1 MKSDLFK
8 IGPITVHGYGLMIAI
23 GIIVAY
29 IVAEY
34 RVKKRDEN
42 PDTAFNL
49 AVCALISGVI
59 GAKLLYYIVEIK
71 SIIQDPSLLLDIA
84 NGFVVYGGII
94 AGVAAC
100 YIYCRIKKIDWLKWF
115 DLIIPEIALA
125 QGFGR
130 IGCLLAGCCYG
141 VETKSAIHIVFT
153 DSPIAP
159 NHVQL
164 VPTQIISSLA
174 NFMSFFAL
182 VFIIPRIFK
191 KRGCVTAFF
200 LIFYS
205 AGRFIIEF
213 FRGDLERGAVGV
225 LSTSQFISIFVF
237 IGAIALLAVVLKM
250 KPKPEAAVD
259 KEPEITE

>member
-8 IGPITVHGYGLMIAI
+8 IGSITVHGYGLMIAV

-29 IVAEY
+29 IVCEY
-34 RVKKRDEN
+34 RVKKRGEN

-49 AVCALISGVI
+49 ALCALISGIV
-59 GAKLLYYIVEIK
+59 GAKLLFYIVEIK
-71 SIIQDPSLLLDIA
+71 SIIQDPSILLDIA

-94 AGVAAC
+94 AGVLAC
-100 YIYCRIKKIDWLKWF
+100 YLYCRIKKLDWLKWF
-115 DLIIPEIALA
+115 DLVMPEIALA

-130 IGCLLAGCCYG
+130 LGCLLAGCCYG
-141 VETKSAIHIVFT
+141 VETTSAIHIVFT

-159 NHVQL
+159 NFVKL
-164 VPTQIISSLA
+164 VPTQIFSSAA
-174 NFMSFFAL
+174 NFMNFFVL
-182 VFIIPRIFK
+182 VFIIPHIVK
-191 KRGCVTAFF
+191 KKGSVTAFF

-237 IGAIALLAVVLKM
+237 AGAVALLLVVLKM
-250 KPKPEAAVD
+250 KPKEAAVPD
-259 KEPEITE
+259 KETELTE